1 MRGISKCGAW
11 EYEYGN
17 RITEKKVTKHRQFF
31 KVNQKQF
38 LDKRFEKWM
47 EREEVKRSNLLHI
60 IHSKLKGIEQVKE
73 AKEV

>member
-17 RITEKKVTKHRQFF
+17 RITEKKLTKYRQFF
-31 KVNQKQF
+31 KNNESKCLQN
-38 LDKRFEKWM
+38 RFKKWM

-60 IHSKLKGIEQVKE
+60 IHSKLKGVIEEIEQEKS
-73 AKEV
+73 